1 MGLISR
7 VSSRTYRQ
15 FFIKMAKAE
24 GDKEATN
31 TRQLQAIPEVE
42 WIDDVEKYLADH
54 GEIENARVL
63 FANLD
68 AQHGKYKYYE
78 ANVNAQRARCQSQV
92 PEILSNLECIK
103 ILKKRQEADETAEQY
118 FKVNETIY
126 MKSEIEPTK
135 TVGLWLGANV
145 MLEFELEEAEELL
158 NKNLETANTKLK
170 NLAEDS
176 AFLKDQMTMC
186 EVMMARAHN
195 YDVTSRRLESIK
207 KAQSA
212 VN

>member
-15 FFIKMAKAE
+15 FSQKMAKT

-68 AQHGKYKYYE
+68 AQHRKYKYYE

-126 MKSEIEPTK
+126 MKSEIAPTK

-158 NKNLETANTKLK
+158 NKNLETANNTKLK
-170 NLAEDS
+170 NLLEDL

-195 YDVTSRRLESIK
+195 YDVTSKRAENIK
-207 KAQSA
+207 KAQA
-212 VN
+212 ATK